1 MKKLSKIIIVFISI
15 LAVFGVVGGTTSA
28 TSDRNEAFLGDYI
41 DYGIIANFVNET
53 SDMETNFIVGKYQ
66 NNGHTNGNTVPGKA
80 NAVGKIKIGEYVCD
94 VDSDDNAG
102 QVAALLKSIRKDG
115 NTGEYPEVTID
126 PSVADEVKAALD
138 KIQRYGSTVLSQ
150 CDYTTPAEASDMNNY
165 VIDVSDEK
173 YGTVVYVNADNY
185 VKLTKENKLANGAL
199 NIKIRKDQTVVFNIS
214 ESEEVYLGRFN
225 VDVVDGE
232 LAKDVLAQS
241 IIFNM
246 PNVNGLTLDVS
257 TKQLTVIAPKAY
269 VVLNSTAE
277 GWLVCDTVASN
288 NGEWHM
294 IFQGIGK
301 SKEETTP
308 TPEVTK
314 KPTPK
319 ATSTPTV
326 TPTVTPTSTPTVTPT
341 TSVTASPTP
350 TTIAD
355 PTVVPITTITPTST
369 INATATP
376 MIIPSAPTTEN
387 PSYELDDEN
396 KNNVSP
402 TATPTAS
409 TNSNG
414 KLGNENNSN
423 VYSTLIPSTTPSPT
437 NVSSS
442 SVEEDVSNM
451 NTENGDTTNL
461 PTNKK
466 IKTAP
471 TVSPNK
477 NITIINEDD
486 EVPLS
491 STPETGDSTN
501 VLVFALGM
509 GISLL
514 FIVLII
520 LFFKSGE

>member
-53 SDMETNFIVGKYQ
+53 SDMETNFIVDKYQ

-199 NIKIRKDQTVVFNIS
+199 KIKIRKDQTVVFNIS

-269 VVLNSTAE
+269 VLLNSTAE

-294 IFQGIGK
+294 IYQGIGK
-301 SKEETTP
+301 KKEEATATP
-308 TPEVTK
+308 VETEE
-314 KPTPK
+314 PTPK
-319 ATSTPTV
+319 ATA
-326 TPTVTPTSTPTVTPT
+326 TPTSTPTVTPT
-341 TSVTASPTP
+341 TPVTASPTP

-355 PTVVPITTITPTST
+355 PTVVPTTITPTST
-369 INATATP
+369 VNATATP
-376 MIIPSAPTTEN
+376 TIIPSAPTTEK
-387 PSYELDDEN
+387 PSYEIDDEN
-396 KNNVSP
+396 KNNVSS

-423 VYSTLIPSTTPSPT
+423 VYSTLTPNTTPSPT
-437 NVSSS
+437 SVPSSS
-442 SVEEDVSNM
+442 AEEGTSNM
-451 NTENGDTTNL
+451 NIEDGDTTNL
-461 PTNKK
+461 PTDKK

-477 NITIINEDD
+477 NTTITNEDD

-501 VLVFALGM
+501 VFVFALGM
-509 GISLL
+509 SISLL

-520 LFFKSGE
+520 LFFKFGE

>member
-199 NIKIRKDQTVVFNIS
+199 KIKIRKDQTVVFNIS

-387 PSYELDDEN
+387 PSYKLDDEN
-396 KNNVSP
+396 KNNVSS

-423 VYSTLIPSTTPSPT
+423 VYSTLIPNTTPSPT
-437 NVSSS
+437 SVSSS
-442 SVEEDVSNM
+442 SVEEDTPNA
-451 NTENGDTTNL
+451 NIEDGDTTNL

-477 NITIINEDD
+477 NTTITNEDD

-501 VLVFALGM
+501 VFVFALGM
-509 GISLL
+509 SISLL

-520 LFFKSGE
+520 LFFKSGD